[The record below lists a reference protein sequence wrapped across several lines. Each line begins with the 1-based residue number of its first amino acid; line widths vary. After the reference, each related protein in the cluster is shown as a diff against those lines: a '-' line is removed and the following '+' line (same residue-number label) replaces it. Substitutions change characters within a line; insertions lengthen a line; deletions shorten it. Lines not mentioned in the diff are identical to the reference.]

1 MIVFRKIGIGITE
14 LLDLL
19 RIEHMQASFKSSKTA
34 AFTKKTHEIVAV
46 NGSRFHTDHNLWNI
60 LQEKHRGYSVNNYF
74 CTIPIVRHRKRT
86 MFTAVGIHEI
96 ADVILAADINAN
108 IKFVLIHISTSF
120 HRDLRSTGIQL
131 PMILW
136 HHQPRLSEYIPGRS
150 DAIIRTACKNGWNTS
165 RINSLRVSS

>member
-1 MIVFRKIGIGITE
+1 MKKENRKEISEDISIIEDDRDESQLIG
-14 LLDLL
+14 
-19 RIEHMQASFKSSKTA
+19 RKA
-34 AFTKKTHEIVAV
+34 AEYNRKNV
-46 NGSRFHTDHNLWNI
+46 
-60 LQEKHRGYSVNNYF
+60 
-74 CTIPIVRHRKRT
+74 VRHRKRA

-108 IKFVLIHISTSF
+108 IKFVLIHISTSL

-136 HHQPRLSEYIPGRS
+136 HHQPRLSESTLGRS
-150 DAIIRTACKNGWNTS
+150 DAMIRTACKNGWNTS

>member
-1 MIVFRKIGIGITE
+1 
-14 LLDLL
+14 
-19 RIEHMQASFKSSKTA
+19 MQASFKSSKAA

-46 NGSRFHTDHNLWNI
+46 NGNRFHTDHNLWNV
-60 LQEKHRGYSVNNYF
+60 LREKRRGNSVNNYF
-74 CTIPIVRHRKRT
+74 CTIPVVRHRKRA

-108 IKFVLIHISTSF
+108 IKFVLIHISTSL

-136 HHQPRLSEYIPGRS
+136 HHQPRLSESTLGRS
-150 DAIIRTACKNGWNTS
+150 DAMIRTACKNGWNTS